1 MQPRRRDLSGQRD
14 LAAMQVLLMHTGWF
28 RAPAGGVP
36 RSRERPWP
44 ENGRSAWCAA
54 PSIIFTDEVGQR
66 AAAQRWGGRG
76 AERRARDRVS
86 QREGLGG
93 SLP

>member
-1 MQPRRRDLSGQRD
+1 
-14 LAAMQVLLMHTGWF
+14 MHTGWF

-66 AAAQRWGGRG
+66 AAAEAPSG
-76 AERRARDRVS
+76 ERVTA
-86 QREGLGG
+86 
-93 SLP
+93 

>member
-1 MQPRRRDLSGQRD
+1 MTMQPRRRDLSGQRD
-14 LAAMQVLLMHTGWF
+14 LAAIQVLLMHTGWF

-66 AAAQRWGGRG
+66 AAAEAPSG
-76 AERRARDRVS
+76 ERVTA
-86 QREGLGG
+86 
-93 SLP
+93 